1 MVNDI
6 VKTKKTIIL
15 LTARLTAVIL
25 LTIILFKPI
34 FPKLLIN
41 EKVFNIK
48 NKEFVISYTHSVNKG
63 LVRDYYIIKDKNII
77 LSKTRF
83 ASYGAGIPEPEE
95 TQKFIITDDYI
106 EIDDINKKIDNLY
119 LFVGTVANHTIEI
132 DGEEIELKKLFKPQS
147 NIKIEYKILSLF
159 EYIKLKLDYWRNDEQ
174 RKPSYSHFNRR
185 RNRRLYEQI

>member
-6 VKTKKTIIL
+6 IKTEKNIIL
-15 LTARLTAVIL
+15 LTLRLTAVIL

-63 LVRDYYIIKDKNII
+63 LVRDYYIIRDKNII

-83 ASYGAGIPEPEE
+83 VSYGAGIPEPEE
-95 TQKFIITDDYI
+95 AQKITITDDYI
-106 EIDDINKKIDNLY
+106 EINDINKKIDNLY
-119 LFVGTVANHTIEI
+119 LFVGTIANHRIEI
-132 DGEEIELKKLFKPQS
+132 DGEEIELKKIFKPQS
-147 NIKIEYKILSLF
+147 SLKIEYKILSLF
-159 EYIKLKLDYWRNDEQ
+159 EYIKLKLNYFYLEEQ
-174 RKPSYSHFNRR
+174 
-185 RNRRLYEQI
+185 